1 MVSGHY
7 QYGTSPRK
15 INYQYEELSRK
26 REHNLKTNKNIKRKK
41 KSSNKKISFVLYLTV
56 GFSIL
61 LAVSYRNS
69 LITEEFN
76 KKQSLKDE
84 LSKIE
89 KENQQLQVGIESSL
103 NLNNIGKS
111 AKEMLGMQ
119 KLDNSQKV
127 YISLPKKDYVEA
139 ATEEVKIDKDRT
151 WYEKIM
157 DGFIEKIK

>member
-15 INYQYEELSRK
+15 LSYQDEIHTRKKEYNLS
-26 REHNLKTNKNIKRKK
+26 TNKNIKRKK
-41 KSSNKKISFVLYLTV
+41 KSLNQKISFVLYLAI
-56 GFSIL
+56 GFSVL

-76 KKQSLKDE
+76 RKQNLKEE

-89 KENQQLQVGIESSL
+89 KESQQLQVGIESSL
-103 NLNNIGKS
+103 NLNNIGQS

-119 KLDNSQKV
+119 KLENSQKI

-139 ATEEVKIDKDRT
+139 ATEEVKIEVDKT
-151 WYEKIM
+151 WYEKVI
-157 DGFIEKIK
+157 DGFVKKIK